1 MGEGSRAQS
10 GPVTRTTETYRVLH
24 SGSQEVTVA
33 AAALHGGVGLSC
45 KQVIVQAHPDNAQ
58 RVLVGNQ
65 YRQDIILVPGQS
77 ETIPVCNVSTVYV
90 RAVAG
95 TQIANWHAVEL

>member
-1 MGEGSRAQS
+1 MGRGSRAES

-24 SGSQEVTVA
+24 SGSQEVTTG
-33 AAALHGGVGLSC
+33 AAALHGGVSLSC

-58 RVLVGNQ
+58 RVLVGNL

-77 ETIPVCNVSTVYV
+77 ETLPIDDVSKVFV

-95 TQIANWHAVEL
+95 TQTVNWHAVEL